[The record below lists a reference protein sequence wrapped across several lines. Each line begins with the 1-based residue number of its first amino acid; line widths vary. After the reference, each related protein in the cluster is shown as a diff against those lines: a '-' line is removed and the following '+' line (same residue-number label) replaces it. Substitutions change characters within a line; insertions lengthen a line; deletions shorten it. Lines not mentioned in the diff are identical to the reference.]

1 MANCYPNLLGE
12 KVIEKEIINFIN
24 KKHFKG
30 DRTQLESFL
39 LTKIRMPR
47 EEIRNIL
54 RQMIN
59 KGQLSVAKN
68 GIISVKGKGNL
79 LKGKLI
85 GTDKGYAFCSVPGK
99 EEDYFIPA
107 HKINNA
113 LNGDTVL
120 IKPTKLTDKSTEA
133 EVVEIVEHANT
144 TVVGTL
150 FFGDKGAILET
161 DDRKFNQ
168 DIFVKNAD
176 CLNAEDGDKV
186 VVKLEFNKGNKIS
199 KAKVIEILGKSD
211 ELTTLELAIIR
222 QHKLYEKFPSTVI
235 LESEEVNKPISSAI
249 IKNRV
254 DLRNEI
260 IFTIDGEDARDLDDA
275 ISLTYENGIYHLGV
289 HIADVTHYVKENS
302 ELDREA
308 YLRGTSVYFPNM
320 VLPMLPKSL
329 SNGICSLNEGEDRLT
344 LSVFMD
350 INDKGEVVNHKI
362 CESVI
367 NSKARLTYT
376 DVYNSLIGEKTEH
389 KMCQELAQTF
399 ALMNKLAKLLEQNR
413 DSNGAL
419 DLDVPESYFELN
431 EKLEVI
437 SIKERERNDAHKL
450 IESFMVVCNETVAKH
465 FCLDETPFVYR
476 VHEKPVAE
484 KTKDVKAFMEGLGYN
499 IPEVP
504 KTIYPEYYQRL
515 INVVKDDENVVS
527 TVHKVI
533 LRSLQKAK
541 YSEKC
546 LGHFGLALEY
556 YCHFTSPIRRYPDLA
571 IHRIIKER
579 LHSELDNNRKIELE
593 DFVIESSERSSMME
607 KNADEAERDVDDLL
621 KAIYMRD
628 KVGMEF
634 EGIISGVTNFGIFVQ
649 LDGGIEGLVKIEDLP
664 KDAYLFFEKS
674 YILKGQHHKYA
685 LGENVKIQ
693 VLASNIFTRKI
704 DFKLV

>member
-1 MANCYPNLLGE
+1 M
-12 KVIEKEIINFIN
+12 IEREIINFIN

-30 DRTQLESFL
+30 DRTQLEAFL
-39 LTKIRMPR
+39 LTKIRLPR
-47 EEIRNIL
+47 DEIRSII
-54 RQMIN
+54 RQML
-59 KGQLSVAKN
+59 KSGQLAQDKLGN
-68 GIISVKGKGNL
+68 IFVKGKGNL
-79 LKGKLI
+79 LKGKLL
-85 GTDKGYAFCSVPGK
+85 GTDKGYAFCSVEGK

-113 LNGDTVL
+113 LNGDTVY
-120 IKPTKLTDKSTEA
+120 IRPTKITDRSTEA
-133 EVVEIVEHANT
+133 EVVEIIEHANNT
-144 TVVGTL
+144 IVGTL
-150 FFGDKGAILET
+150 FFGDKGAILEP
-161 DDRKFNQ
+161 DDRKFHQ
-168 DIFVKNAD
+168 DIFIKNNDAMG
-176 CLNAEDGDKV
+176 AEQGDKV
-186 VVKLEFNKGNKIS
+186 VVKLEFTKGNKIS
-199 KAKVIEILGKSD
+199 KAKVIEILGKSE

-222 QHKLYEKFPSTVI
+222 QHKLYEKFPNPVL
-235 LESEEVNKPISSAI
+235 LESEEVNKPITNKI
-249 IKNRV
+249 IKNRL
-254 DLRNEI
+254 DLRNEM

-275 ISLTYENGIYHLGV
+275 ISLTYEKGVYHLGV

-350 INDKGEVVNHKI
+350 ISDEGEVINHKI

-376 DVYNSLIGEKTEH
+376 DVFNSLQDKPTTH
-389 KMCQELAQTF
+389 KMCSELAPTF
-399 ALMNKLAKLLEQNR
+399 KLMNKLAYILEDNR
-413 DSNGAL
+413 YKKGAL

-431 EKLEVI
+431 DKLEVI

-450 IESFMVVCNETVAKH
+450 IESFMVVCNETVSKH
-465 FCLDETPFVYR
+465 FSLDETPFIYR
-476 VHEKPVAE
+476 VHEKPVVE
-484 KTKDVKAFMEGLGYN
+484 KTKDLKTFMEGLGYN
-499 IPEVP
+499 IPQVP
-504 KTIYPEYYQRL
+504 KTITPSYYQRL
-515 INVVKDDENVVS
+515 VEVVQDDENVTS

-533 LRSLQKAK
+533 LRSLQKAR

-556 YCHFTSPIRRYPDLA
+556 YSHFTSPIRRYPDLA

-579 LHSELDNNRKIELE
+579 LHSEIEGNRRLEVE
-593 DFVIESSERSSMME
+593 DFVIEASERSSLME

-628 KVGMEF
+628 KVGEEF
-634 EGIISGVTNFGIFVQ
+634 EGVISGVTNFGVFVQ
-649 LDGGIEGLVKIEDLP
+649 LDGGVEGLVKIEELP

-674 YILKGQHHKYA
+674 YILKGQHHRYS
-685 LGENVKIQ
+685 LGDKVKIK

-704 DFKLV
+704 DFKMA